1 MTKGYWVYT
10 IDTAG
15 HGKAIF
21 SADSSDQW
29 TCYTYLK
36 KDGLRDC
43 GKVTPAV
50 TAKQMEKLLI
60 DLGATSLEI
69 E

>member
-1 MTKGYWVYT
+1 MPKGYWVYT

-21 SADSSDQW
+21 SADKSDQW
-29 TCYTYLK
+29 TSYAYLEK
-36 KDGLRDC
+36 NGLRDY
-43 GKVTPAV
+43 GKVS
-50 TAKQMEKLLI
+50 TAITSKQMEKLLI
-60 DLGATSLEI
+60 DLGATSLEL